1 MLDLFFTVLEYFALI
16 LVIMFI
22 FIFMFGYFFSGE
34 EVQEY
39 TPNIKGRIT
48 KNGFAIQ
55 DCIIELRIKSSN
67 YSLKYICTTNKN
79 GVFTFNSVVRKRK
92 KILSIFDGIFQ
103 KMLSIEI
110 SAVVDN
116 KKAIIWKGVSRQ
128 LSIEDNERENMSNL
142 HCEVSNP
149 IKKYDFHL
157 YGDSVLS
164 QCELIKFLRVNR

>member
-1 MLDLFFTVLEYFALI
+1 MLDLIFIASEYFALI
-16 LVIMFI
+16 LVIMLI
-22 FIFMFGYFFSGE
+22 FIFAFGYFFSGQE
-34 EVQEY
+34 IQEY

-67 YSLKYICTTNKN
+67 HSLKYRCPTNED
-79 GVFTFNSVVRKRK
+79 GVFTFNSVLRKRRK
-92 KILSIFDGIFQ
+92 VLSIFDGIFQ

-110 SAVVDN
+110 SAIVDN
-116 KKAIIWKGVSRQ
+116 KKAIIWKGISRQ
-128 LSIEDNERENMSNL
+128 SSIENNERENMSNL

-149 IKKYDFHL
+149 IKKYDFHS